1 MVVALRPPVASVD
14 RFIAAPVATVWQVL
28 TDLEAWPLWGP
39 SVRRAALSDG
49 ATELCLG
56 TRGTVWTAVGVPLPF
71 TITEFEPENRW
82 TWAVAGLP
90 ATGHALTGAPGGCR
104 ARFEVPWWATAYLP
118 VCAVA
123 LRRIEGL
130 AGQAAQ

>member
-1 MVVALRPPVASVD
+1 MLRTSPVSVD
-14 RFIAAPVATVWQVL
+14 RFIAAPVATVWRVL

-39 SVRRAALSDG
+39 SVRRAALSGG
-49 ATELCLG
+49 ATELRLG
-56 TRGTVWTAVGVPLPF
+56 VRGTVWTAVGVPLPF

-82 TWAVAGLP
+82 DWAVAGLP
-90 ATGHALTGAPGGCR
+90 ATGHALTAAPGGCR